1 MTFFKA
7 AAFALVL
14 TALGVTPAVA
24 QEQENPSTPG
34 QIPDPSTY
42 QGSTVLQQQSD
53 QQDQQFRQQQ
63 QEQQQQYAPQN
74 GGQSSGGNN
83 GSRSSSQAP
92 SLGAQCMQVVTRSL
106 MPLRGLVALPGGSLD
121 DPHYFTIYRRPSAA
135 EKTVLMRWLAGR
147 RRCMP
152 LMTWNQNPVVKQAE
166 VKGAQYTSNLI
177 AALAQGQMT
186 YGEFNYRR
194 AQKYAAVMQFVNSH

>member
-53 QQDQQFRQQQ
+53 QQDQQYRQQQ

-74 GGQSSGGNN
+74 GGQYNGSNN

-92 SLGAQCMQVVTRSL
+92 SLGAQCMQMVTRSL
-106 MPLRGLVALPGGSLD
+106 APLRGLVALPGGSLD

-152 LMTWNQNPVVKQAE
+152 LMRWDRNPVAKQAE
-166 VKGAQYTSNLI
+166 LSGTQYTTNLI

>member
-1 MTFFKA
+1 
-7 AAFALVL
+7 
-14 TALGVTPAVA
+14 
-24 QEQENPSTPG
+24 
-34 QIPDPSTY
+34 
-42 QGSTVLQQQSD
+42 
-53 QQDQQFRQQQ
+53 
-63 QEQQQQYAPQN
+63 
-74 GGQSSGGNN
+74 
-83 GSRSSSQAP
+83 
-92 SLGAQCMQVVTRSL
+92 LGAQCSQTLARSL
-106 MPLRGLVALPGGSLD
+106 TPLRGLVALPGSSLD

-152 LMTWNQNPVVKQAE
+152 LMTWNPNPIVKQAE
-166 VKGAQYTSNLI
+166 VRGSQYTSNLI